1 MDCRTRHGPIATTA
15 CETREAVESDV
26 RHEPSAAVASVRIV
40 HARERQREPDWAG
53 SGRWQM
59 GVADKAAESVSDAR
73 VRRVFR
79 PHRHSRRPPRPRARP
94 PSFLSRSFAASR
106 FSDTS
111 IPPQSDLSHIQS
123 VTFDMPTA
131 VPASIENSRKPIER
145 SFSNPIPRKRRP
157 VKRRGRAKDEFE
169 SDDEIERE
177 VRTDSETDDDH
188 SSIDSE
194 SDSESSSDDLHADAH
209 SEVVTPSTTQSP
221 PPVDLNGDTRAA
233 SKDAAGSQ
241 AAIFS
246 DTTNW
251 AEMVADEATNG
262 ASSLPV
268 IDFADMDT
276 ARLEPAAPPPTS
288 RSRKSHKS
296 GKKSAARAT
305 SAPPRP
311 APSPAPEAAPAEEA
325 AAPEEEPAPSTSQE
339 PDSRHSAFAGRS
351 RTQSARQA
359 YQQRLE
365 SDPSF
370 VPKVGEFWGHD
381 DRLLDKE
388 FRSLSGWWRG
398 RWQSRGR
405 GRGGFGFRGRG
416 RGGFF
421 PGPGTGHDQD
431 DGEGRG
437 EPSSED
443 LPPVERQWTHDGFE
457 EMKKRDERRR
467 ALQEQQQA
475 PPTRGFGFRG
485 RGFVPA
491 RGRGGFARG
500 GAVSPATSQPPS
512 AVQMGERVWYAQRPE
527 RIWTKQ
533 HDLYLYG
540 DPATKP
546 RPGVAPGVRVK
557 LPGGKTST
565 IVRLPPRTH
574 QPRPTDKHESNPA
587 QDEGE
592 KAFTVRLPPRPG
604 KEKAAEQAH
613 AEPAATEVLATT
625 GEELSIEEIFT
636 VRPHVVANRRV
647 DLPLPSTST
656 TEDTRQHSMP
666 ADAPSPIHT
675 SSSLPRSATDAP
687 RNPIEE
693 LIVPATT
700 PAAGRT
706 SPSPQIQETILRH
719 PPTSDEGT
727 SGSAPAPVEEPQP
740 QRPAPPV
747 LHPLQTSFSPVP
759 PTSPP
764 YGSPYAYA
772 PALPPGVAVNHQGMA
787 YEYATGR
794 PVYIQPTPPPMFTP
808 RPMMHAHHPSL
819 SLPFVP
825 SHLRH
830 HSAASPDFLAH
841 PHTPHTPPV
850 ASFVDPATGVPIFA
864 PARQS
869 SRIEIRA
876 PTDAADGKKSSRP
889 SHQRSGLSTSS
900 ISASDASQQPSYYQP
915 QSASAT
921 GDQSSAEQDAGSQQQ
936 QTVEHSQPPLMD
948 APMAYAPYPPAYYY
962 PDQYGYAPYVDMS
975 QPQAMHYEMYPPEPH
990 HQHQHQHHHSH
1001 SHSQPVV
1008 YY

>member
-1 MDCRTRHGPIATTA
+1 
-15 CETREAVESDV
+15 
-26 RHEPSAAVASVRIV
+26 
-40 HARERQREPDWAG
+40 
-53 SGRWQM
+53 
-59 GVADKAAESVSDAR
+59 
-73 VRRVFR
+73 
-79 PHRHSRRPPRPRARP
+79 
-94 PSFLSRSFAASR
+94 
-106 FSDTS
+106 
-111 IPPQSDLSHIQS
+111 
-123 VTFDMPTA
+123 MPTA
-131 VPASIENSRKPIER
+131 VSASATNSRKPIER
-145 SFSNPIPRKRRP
+145 TVSNPIPRKRRA

-177 VRTDSETDDDH
+177 VRTDSESDDDH

-221 PPVDLNGDTRAA
+221 PPVELEGLSRGP

-241 AAIFS
+241 AAMFS

-268 IDFADMDT
+268 IDFADMDA
-276 ARLEPAAPPPTS
+276 ARLESTAPPHAP
-288 RSRKSHKS
+288 RARKNNKS
-296 GKKSAARAT
+296 AKKSAARAT

-311 APSPAPEAAPAEEA
+311 APEANAETAVAEEPA
-325 AAPEEEPAPSTSQE
+325 VEEEPAASTSREHEAAQSTF
-339 PDSRHSAFAGRS
+339 PGRS

-365 SDPSF
+365 QDPSF

-405 GRGGFGFRGRG
+405 GRGGFSLRGHG
-416 RGGFF
+416 RGGFA
-421 PGPGTGHDQD
+421 PARGPAYGQD
-431 DGEGRG
+431 EGETHG
-437 EPSSED
+437 ETVQEEV
-443 LPPVERQWTHDGFE
+443 PPVERQWTHDGFE

-467 ALQEQQQA
+467 AQQEKQQQ
-475 PPTRGFGFRG
+475 PQVSPVRGFGFRG

-491 RGRGGFARG
+491 RGRGGFGRG
-500 GAVSPATSQPPS
+500 GGISPQTSQRPLS
-512 AVQMGERVWYAQRPE
+512 SVTMGDRVWYAQKPE
-527 RIWTKQ
+527 RMWTKQ
-533 HDLYLYG
+533 HDIFLYN
-540 DPATKP
+540 DVATKP

-557 LPGGKTST
+557 LPGSKEST
-565 IVRLPPRTH
+565 IVRMPSRAH
-574 QPRPTDKHESNPA
+574 ASRSTDKHQPIPSVP
-587 QDEGE
+587 DEGD

-604 KEKAAEQAH
+604 KEKAVEQ
-613 AEPAATEVLATT
+613 PATAPVVPEVSATT
-625 GEELSIEEIFT
+625 VEELSIEEIFT
-636 VRPHVVANRRV
+636 VRPHVVANRRI
-647 DLPLPSTST
+647 DLSIPSTSAA
-656 TEDTRQHSMP
+656 EDTRHHPLSANVP
-666 ADAPSPIHT
+666 TRT
-675 SSSLPRSATDAP
+675 SSSSSRAAPDAP

-693 LIVPATT
+693 LITQTSVAT
-700 PAAGRT
+700 GRT

-719 PPTSDEGT
+719 PPVAEEEASRA
-727 SGSAPAPVEEPQP
+727 APGPVEEPQP

-772 PALPPGVAVNHQGMA
+772 PALPPGVAVNHQGMP

-808 RPMMHAHHPSL
+808 RPMMHGHHPSL
-819 SLPFVP
+819 SVPFVP

-830 HSAASPDFLAH
+830 HSSASPDYLAH

-850 ASFVDPATGVPIFA
+850 ASFVDPATGVPIFT
-864 PARQS
+864 PARQT

-876 PTDAADGKKSSRP
+876 PTDASDGKKSRP

-900 ISASDASQQPSYYQP
+900 ISAADAPQQGNYYPSQPVP
-915 QSASAT
+915 GDHASA
-921 GDQSSAEQDAGSQQQ
+921 AEQGEASQQQ
-936 QTVEHSQPPLMD
+936 QQQQAVELSQAPQMD
-948 APMAYAPYPPAYYY
+948 PAMAYAPYPQPYYY
-962 PDQYGYAPYVDMS
+962 PEQYGYAPYVDMS
-975 QPQAMHYEMYPPEPH
+975 QQVMHYEMYPPEH
-990 HQHQHQHHHSH
+990 HP

>member
-1 MDCRTRHGPIATTA
+1 
-15 CETREAVESDV
+15 
-26 RHEPSAAVASVRIV
+26 
-40 HARERQREPDWAG
+40 
-53 SGRWQM
+53 
-59 GVADKAAESVSDAR
+59 
-73 VRRVFR
+73 
-79 PHRHSRRPPRPRARP
+79 
-94 PSFLSRSFAASR
+94 
-106 FSDTS
+106 
-111 IPPQSDLSHIQS
+111 
-123 VTFDMPTA
+123 MPTA
-131 VPASIENSRKPIER
+131 VSAPSSNARKPIER
-145 SFSNPIPRKRRP
+145 SLSNPIPRKRRP

-221 PPVDLNGDTRAA
+221 PPVELDGVARSP
-233 SKDAAGSQ
+233 SKDATGSH
-241 AAIFS
+241 AAIFA

-251 AEMVADEATNG
+251 AEMVADEAANG

-268 IDFADMDT
+268 IDFADMDST
-276 ARLEPAAPPPTS
+276 RLEHRAPSPAPRA
-288 RSRKSHKS
+288 RKTQKS

-311 APSPAPEAAPAEEA
+311 APEPAPRTDTAEEA
-325 AAPEEEPAPSTSQE
+325 PTPDEEPPASASRERDASQ
-339 PDSRHSAFAGRS
+339 PAFSGRS

-405 GRGGFGFRGRG
+405 GRGAFGPRGRG

-421 PGPGTGHDQD
+421 PAASPGYSHG
-431 DGEGRG
+431 DGAEEG
-437 EPSSED
+437 EPPNED
-443 LPPVERQWTHDGFE
+443 VPPVERQWTHDGFE
-457 EMKKRDERRR
+457 EMKRRDERRR
-467 ALQEQQQA
+467 ALQEQQQQQQA
-475 PPTRGFGFRG
+475 QTGPVRGFGFRG
-485 RGFVPA
+485 RGFVPP
-491 RGRGGFARG
+491 RGRGGFGRG
-500 GAVSPATSQPPS
+500 GGPPPSSPAQRVPS
-512 AVQMGERVWYAQRPE
+512 NISMGERVWYAQKPE
-527 RIWTKQ
+527 FVWTKQ
-533 HDLYLYG
+533 HDIFLYA

-546 RPGVAPGVRVK
+546 RPGTGPGVRVK
-557 LPGGKTST
+557 LPGTKES
-565 IVRLPPRTH
+565 IVVRLPPRA
-574 QPRPTDKHESNPA
+574 PRSRASTSKEEPTSSV

-592 KAFTVRLPPRPG
+592 KAFTVRLPTRTG
-604 KEKAAEQAH
+604 KEKAAEH
-613 AEPAATEVLATT
+613 PAEPVVTEVLATT

-636 VRPHVVANRRV
+636 VRPHAVQNRRI
-647 DLPLPSTST
+647 DLSAPSTSAM
-656 TEDTRQHSMP
+656 EDARRHP
-666 ADAPSPIHT
+666 APVDPPSPVRHSPT
-675 SSSLPRSATDAP
+675 TLPAADGL
-687 RNPIEE
+687 RNPIEQ
-693 LIVPATT
+693 LIVPPV
-700 PAAGRT
+700 PAADDRT
-706 SPSPQIQETILRH
+706 SPSPQIKQTILRH
-719 PPTSDEGT
+719 PPSSEDGASGT
-727 SGSAPAPVEEPQP
+727 ASGSVEEPQP

-759 PTSPP
+759 PTTSPP

-808 RPMMHAHHPSL
+808 RPMMHTHHPSL
-819 SLPFVP
+819 SMPFVP

-830 HSAASPDFLAH
+830 HSTASPDFLAH
-841 PHTPHTPPV
+841 PHAPHTPPV
-850 ASFVDPATGVPIFA
+850 ASFIDPATGVPIFA

-900 ISASDASQQPSYYQP
+900 VSAADASQQASYFSS
-915 QSASAT
+915 QSAPSGEDVSGREPEA
-921 GDQSSAEQDAGSQQQ
+921 QQQ
-936 QTVEHSQPPLMD
+936 AEGSHAPPMES
-948 APMAYAPYPPAYYY
+948 MAYAPYPQPYYY
-962 PDQYGYAPYVDMS
+962 PEQYGYPSYVDMS
-975 QPQAMHYEMYPPEPH
+975 QQVMHYEMYPPPEH
-990 HQHQHQHHHSH
+990 HH